1 MTAPDPKTVREIAR
15 EHLTDFAS
23 RYPNV
28 HPFFVGGRVLDAV
41 GDQEMWRTDHDGYIA
56 WCDAVVAEIRA
67 MVPTWP
73 NEQQPAEATGGEQ
86 AQDDF
91 RAIVG
96 ERDDFRAQ
104 LRTELAIS
112 AELRRRNDELAT
124 ERCHAEAERDVL
136 SARVAELEGE
146 LNELLHADGSVD
158 LMDGSGA

>member
-1 MTAPDPKTVREIAR
+1 MTASDDDTTPKSA
-15 EHLTDFAS
+15 
-23 RYPNV
+23 
-28 HPFFVGGRVLDAV
+28 
-41 GDQEMWRTDHDGYIA
+41 
-56 WCDAVVAEIRA
+56 
-67 MVPTWP
+67 
-73 NEQQPAEATGGEQ
+73 EQQPAETTGGEQ
-86 AQDDF
+86 VQDDF
-91 RAIVG
+91 RAVVG